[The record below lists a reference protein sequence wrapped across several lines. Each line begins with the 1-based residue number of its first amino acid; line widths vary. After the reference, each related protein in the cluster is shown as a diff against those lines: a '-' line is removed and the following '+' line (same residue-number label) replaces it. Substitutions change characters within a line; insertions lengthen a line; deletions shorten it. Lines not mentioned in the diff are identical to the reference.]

1 MHFYPR
7 QGAQQ
12 ISKFSEREIARYIQP
27 PTPPPPPAPTVLT
40 LKFPPTLSLAP
51 WSLYCKDRMVVPNA
65 DINKNKIQAKIFV
78 LQLSLITISIQIN
91 GRTCPKKCFFAQIN
105 LLSLVFCLHFGVW
118 ISDNNPASWS
128 LPACFRHKQ
137 HCHVSVTV
145 TTLWNG
151 NSHSLLKTICL

>member
-27 PTPPPPPAPTVLT
+27 PTPHPPAPTVLT

-91 GRTCPKKCFFAQIN
+91 GRKCPKKCFYCANRSAKPRFFAYISVSGFQI
-105 LLSLVFCLHFGVW
+105 
-118 ISDNNPASWS
+118 
-128 LPACFRHKQ
+128 
-137 HCHVSVTV
+137 
-145 TTLWNG
+145 TTLRHCTFVGGGGGVNHVVHLRYEIVTLY
-151 NSHSLLKTICL
+151 NKQTFHCLWLG